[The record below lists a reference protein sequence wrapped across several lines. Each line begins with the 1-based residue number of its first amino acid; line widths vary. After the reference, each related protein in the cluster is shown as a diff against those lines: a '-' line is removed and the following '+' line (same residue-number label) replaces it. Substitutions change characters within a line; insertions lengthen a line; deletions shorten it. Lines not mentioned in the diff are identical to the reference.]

1 MQIPNNFLTQCW
13 PRRYILLWVHGAFLR
28 PNALS
33 HIVLG
38 GPEMQFRTIRYAFI
52 AALCAVCTF
61 AANASTILD
70 FKPTPV
76 SPTTPEFQFS
86 RALGGGLPVFRGALG
101 ATSNNDGNLPIQNQT
116 APGLDVETPF
126 ILAGPGALNDLI
138 AGTTHF
144 FDSSIQFTAGL
155 QANAP
160 AIFAGG
166 AFTQSLSPGSFQI
179 LSTGPAPI
187 LLLGGNDTAAS
198 FIAGAGNAGAT
209 FASQD
214 VTYTGGI
221 IFNAMI
227 ANGLNVTGNSFSI
240 SMTDVTPNFGINS
253 NDGFLNDFTANAT
266 GLFSV
271 GVVPEPATMCSLIL
285 PGIALLRRKRN

>member
-1 MQIPNNFLTQCW
+1 MISKRVSLAA
-13 PRRYILLWVHGAFLR
+13 V
-28 PNALS
+28 
-33 HIVLG
+33 
-38 GPEMQFRTIRYAFI
+38 
-52 AALCAVCTF
+52 AALFSLCAWAS
-61 AANASTILD
+61 AATIVD

-76 SPTTPEFQFS
+76 SPTLPEFQFS
-86 RALGGGLPVFRGALG
+86 RALGGGAPVFRGAIG

-116 APGLDVETPF
+116 APGLDAETPF

-144 FDSSIQFTAGL
+144 LDSSLQFTAGL

-166 AFTQSLSPGSFQI
+166 AFIQPLSPGSFQ
-179 LSTGPAPI
+179 LMSTGPAPI
-187 LLLGGNDTAAS
+187 LLLGGNITAAS
-198 FIAGAGNAGAT
+198 FIVGAGNAGAV

-221 IFNAMI
+221 IFNAMV
-227 ANGLNVTGNSFSI
+227 ANGSPVAGNSMSI
-240 SMTDVTPNFGINS
+240 SMTDVIPSFGINP

-266 GLFSV
+266 GLFNA
-271 GVVPEPATMCSLIL
+271 VPEPTSLSL
-285 PGIALLRRKRN
+285 LAIALGSLVLRRR